1 MFSNDL
7 LRVGLTALK
16 MPWVAGSVG
25 MLIYH
30 L

>member
-1 MFSNDL
+1 MFSHDL

-16 MPWVAGSVG
+16 TPWMASSVG